1 MILAGG
7 SARRM
12 GGVNKGL
19 KKFQDSTLIA
29 KVIKR
34 VKDQVNHLAIN
45 ANRDLDIFQ
54 QMGWEVWSDSPT
66 PFDPTPFDPTPFDS
80 TPFEPTTGLG
90 PLSGFLT
97 GLKNCP
103 TPYLMIVPCD
113 TPLLPLNLVALLSNQ
128 MSLTQADICMA
139 VSSTDK
145 SLRASS
151 TKNDRHP
158 DRYEPQVQP
167 TCCLLKISLKDSLEQ
182 FLESGGRKVLTW
194 TQNHSCEYVHFRD
207 TLLNPKR
214 QVDSDTAIQSFVNV
228 NTEQELFEL
237 EAVLKTNQDS

>member
-66 PFDPTPFDPTPFDS
+66 PFDP

>member
-66 PFDPTPFDPTPFDS
+66 PFDPTPFD
-80 TPFEPTTGLG
+80 PTTGLG